1 MAVDKLV
8 DSTQL
13 DADLTTVANA
23 IRTKGGT
30 SADLAFPAGFV
41 SAVQAIPSGGGGVS
55 VDDIATNTEP
65 SGAISVSVQTIAT
78 HAFDSKPITSV
89 SGANVTDI
97 KNAAFEYCTSL
108 KNVNFPELVSMTGTY
123 VFQGCSDLEVAH
135 FPKLTTTAANG
146 YVFYKLKSSIS
157 GAKAVIVMPK
167 AANLGSRAFDRVYAD
182 KIDIGPDLASLPS
195 DMFYNNV
202 DATVVNTLILRR
214 TADVVT
220 SSNTDRIKGLKD
232 VYVPSALVSTYEGA
246 SNWSTR
252 VAAGKITFHAI
263 EGSIYETKYADGTPI
278 T

>member
-1 MAVDKLV
+1 MAIDKAVD
-8 DSTQL
+8 SAQL

-55 VDDIATNTEP
+55 IDDIATNTEP
-65 SGAISVSVQTIAT
+65 SGAVSVSVQTIAT

-108 KNVNFPELVSMTGTY
+108 KSVNFPNLVSITGTY
-123 VFQGCSDLEVAH
+123 VFEGCSDLEVAH
-135 FPKLTTTAANG
+135 FQKLETTAANS
-146 YVFYKLKSSIS
+146 YMFYKLVSSIAN
-157 GAKAVIVMPK
+157 AKAIIVMPK
-167 AANLGSRAFDRVYAD
+167 ISSLGSRAFDRIFAD
-182 KIDIGPDLASLPS
+182 KVDLGPDLAVLNA
-195 DMFYNNV
+195 DQFYNNV

-214 TADVVT
+214 TDGVVT
-220 SSNTDRIKGLKD
+220 TSNTDRIKGLKD
-232 VYVPSALVSTYEGA
+232 VYVPSALVSAYESA

-263 EGSIYETKYADGTPI
+263 EGSPYETAYADGTPI

>member
-30 SADLAFPAGFV
+30 SGSLAFPAGFV

-65 SGAISVSVQTIAT
+65 SGDISVSVATIEAY
-78 HAFDSKPITSV
+78 ALNSKPITSI

-97 KNAAFEYCTSL
+97 KGHALENCTAL
-108 KNVNFPELVSMTGTY
+108 KRASFPSLVSVTGTY
-123 VFQGCSDLEVAH
+123 IFQGCSNLEVAS
-135 FPKLTTTAANG
+135 FPELTTTSGNS
-146 YVFYKLKSSIS
+146 YMFYKLKSSIT
-157 GAKAVIVMPK
+157 GAKAIIVMPK
-167 AANLGSRAFDRVYAD
+167 ASSLGSRVFDRAFAD
-182 KIDIGPDLASLPS
+182 KIDLGPDLASLS
-195 DMFYNNV
+195 RDLFYNNV
-202 DATVVNTLILRR
+202 EGVTVNTLILRR

-220 SSNTDRIKGLKD
+220 SPNTDTIKGLKD

-263 EGSIYETKYADGTPI
+263 ENSPYETAYADGTPI

>member
-1 MAVDKLV
+1 MADVTVTYKGSPIIELS
-8 DSTQL
+8 DSGSKSIDT
-13 DADLTTVANA
+13 
-23 IRTKGGT
+23 
-30 SADLAFPAGFV
+30 AGFFCDANILLQYV
-41 SAVQAIPSGGGGVS
+41 KSGGGGVS
-55 VDDIATNTEP
+55 VDGIATNTEP
-65 SGAISVSVQTIAT
+65 SGAISVSVQTVAA

-108 KNVNFPELVSMTGTY
+108 KSVNFPNLVSMTGTY

-135 FPKLTTTAANG
+135 FPKLTTTSANS
-146 YVFYKLKSSIS
+146 YMFYKLKSSIT
-157 GAKAVIVMPK
+157 GAKAIIVMPK
-167 AANLGSRAFDRVYAD
+167 ASSLGTKMFDRVFAD
-182 KIDIGPDLASLPS
+182 KVDLGPDLSSLS
-195 DMFYNNV
+195 RDLFYNNV
-202 DATVVNTLILRR
+202 EGVTVNTLILRR

-220 SSNTDRIKGLKD
+220 SPNTDTIKGLKD